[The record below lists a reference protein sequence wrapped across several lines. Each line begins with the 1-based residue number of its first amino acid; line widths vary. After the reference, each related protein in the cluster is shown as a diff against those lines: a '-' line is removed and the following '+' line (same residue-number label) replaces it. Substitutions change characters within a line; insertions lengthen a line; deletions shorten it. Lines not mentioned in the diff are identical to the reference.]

1 MRPFNKISIVLL
13 VIVYTIIIIDIVYAM
28 QLSLTKEELLMNGKW
43 VLDGNGFNFEPMND
57 QQKEQYIKEVTKQWT
72 N

>member
-13 VIVYTIIIIDIVYAM
+13 VIVYTMIIIDIVYAM

-43 VLDGNGFNFEPMND
+43 VFDGNGFNFEPMNE
-57 QQKEQYIKEVTKQWT
+57 QQGILRNVR
-72 N
+72 